1 MPDLKRVLMIV
12 FHYPPWSGGSG
23 VHRSLKFSRYLP
35 EYGWQ
40 PIVLTASR
48 NAYPQN
54 ASHGSEIPAG
64 VTVSRAF
71 ALDSSRHLAFRGAY
85 PKWIA
90 LPDRW
95 VSWWPSGV
103 VLGLRLL
110 REYRPH
116 VIWSTYP
123 IATSH
128 LIALSLHRLTGTPWV
143 ADFRDPMT
151 EVDPQTGE
159 QFPTD
164 PSIRKANSWIEGPTV
179 RHCTRAVFTTPGTQS
194 MYATHFPEV
203 PHERWTVIPNG
214 YDEEDFTDA
223 ERSIKPRPA
232 GGPTVLVHS
241 GLLYPDARNPRPFFE
256 AVADLLR
263 AGRIQP
269 GTLKII
275 LRASG
280 YDDLYR
286 PQLRELGIDG
296 IVSLEPAV
304 SYRQALA
311 EILSADGLLIFQ
323 AANCNWQ
330 IPAKLY
336 ECLRAR
342 RPIFAL
348 TDPEGDTAAVLKP
361 EGGTIVR
368 LDSKNDI
375 ADGLLGFLSRLAS
388 LKNCV
393 SSGIEAYSR
402 KSRTRELAA
411 VLDSVPTPKK
421 L

>member
-1 MPDLKRVLMIV
+1 MPDLKRVLMV
-12 FHYPPWSGGSG
+12 AFHYPPWSGGSG

-54 ASHGSEIPAG
+54 GGHGCEIPPG
-64 VTVSRAF
+64 VMVSRAF
-71 ALDSSRHLAFRGAY
+71 ALDSARHLAFRGAY

-95 VSWWPSGV
+95 VSWWPSAV
-103 VLGLRLL
+103 ALGFRLL

-116 VIWSTYP
+116 VIWSTFP

-128 LIALSLHRLTGTPWV
+128 LIGLSLHRLSRTPWV

-164 PSIRKANSWIEGPTV
+164 PAIRKANSWIEGPTV
-179 RHCTRAVFTTPGTQS
+179 KHCTRAVFTTPGTRL
-194 MYATHFPEV
+194 MYAAHFPEV
-203 PHERWTVIPNG
+203 PRERWTVIPNG
-214 YDEEDFTDA
+214 YDEEDFADA
-223 ERSIKPRPA
+223 ERSITPRPA
-232 GGPTVLVHS
+232 GGPAVLVHS

-263 AGRIQP
+263 AERIQP
-269 GTLKII
+269 ATLKII

-280 YDDLYR
+280 YPDLYR
-286 PQLRELGIDG
+286 PQLRELGIDS

-311 EILSADGLLIFQ
+311 EMLSADGLLIFQ

-348 TDPEGDTAAVLKP
+348 TDPQGDTATVLKT
-361 EGGTIVR
+361 EGGTIAR
-368 LDSKNDI
+368 LNSKRDI
-375 ADGLLGFLSRLAS
+375 AAGLLKFLSTLADRKDVVNS
-388 LKNCV
+388 R
-393 SSGIEAYSR
+393 IESYSR
-402 KSRTRELAA
+402 KSRTRELAE
-411 VLDSVPTPKK
+411 VLDSVCT
-421 L
+421 